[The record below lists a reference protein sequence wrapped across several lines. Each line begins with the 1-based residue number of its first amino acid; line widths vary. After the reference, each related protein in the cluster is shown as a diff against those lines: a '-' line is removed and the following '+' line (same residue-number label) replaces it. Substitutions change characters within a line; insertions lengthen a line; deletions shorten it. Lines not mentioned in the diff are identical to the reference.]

1 MPPVGPHP
9 LPVVNTFPPKGPE
22 LGPAS
27 AGGRPGCRPGEGGQR
42 DQDAAE
48 GGDGARARG
57 AIGDAREHAGGPRR
71 TERRNGPFTCNTAIA
86 SAAEGRGSSLESG
99 SLPDVTRPGGG
110 QLAATAVAN

>member
-27 AGGRPGCRPGEGGQR
+27 AGAAPAAGPARAASAIRARRREATARGRAARSVMRVSMREDLGGRNGATGRSPATRRLHRPPK
-42 DQDAAE
+42 AE
-48 GGDGARARG
+48 GPAWSQDLC
-57 AIGDAREHAGGPRR
+57 R
-71 TERRNGPFTCNTAIA
+71 TF
-86 SAAEGRGSSLESG
+86 
-99 SLPDVTRPGGG
+99 TRPGGG